1 MGGRLGG
8 GTRGGG
14 RADGGGEDGRRG
26 RCAFAFAFT
35 FALVLAFGAKG
46 LPTELVLEPRRFANL
61 RAEDKRREWA
71 MEDEDG
77 ESVCCCFRSCS
88 RCWGGAKKEKLS
100 ILTRFE
106 DADELV

>member
-14 RADGGGEDGRRG
+14 RADGGGEAGRRG
-26 RCAFAFAFT
+26 RCAFG
-35 FALVLAFGAKG
+35 LAFVAFVLVFAARK

-71 MEDEDG
+71 MEDDDG

-88 RCWGGAKKEKLS
+88 RCCCGAKKEKLS
-100 ILTRFE
+100 TLTRCE
-106 DADELV
+106 DAEELV